1 MLTPCKKKKHCIVI
15 NIRISTG
22 SYSKLEHD
30 DSDDAANDDGD
41 DEDDS
46 LAQFQSLTTEAQTE
60 EIYKLL
66 TKLLPV
72 ANEATNLR
80 GSVGN
85 MLGTKTSLLH
95 VV

>member
-1 MLTPCKKKKHCIVI
+1 MPDPCLSFT
-15 NIRISTG
+15 ISTG

-41 DEDDS
+41 DED
-46 LAQFQSLTTEAQTE
+46 QFQSLTTEAQTE

-66 TKLLPV
+66 TKLSPV

-85 MLGTKTSLLH
+85 MLGT
-95 VV
+95 

>member
-1 MLTPCKKKKHCIVI
+1 MLSLTLYLPSRHCIVI

-30 DSDDAANDDGD
+30 DSDDAASD